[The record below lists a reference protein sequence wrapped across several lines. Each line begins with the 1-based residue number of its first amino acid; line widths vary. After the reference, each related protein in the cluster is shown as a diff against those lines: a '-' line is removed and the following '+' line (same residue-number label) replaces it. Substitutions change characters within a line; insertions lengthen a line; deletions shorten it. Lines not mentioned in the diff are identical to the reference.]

1 MKASLELLDESLRF
15 YAKNFLLLGG
25 IFLIPTA
32 VDIAGSLMSLG
43 FLGDIASIV
52 VSTFSYIAL
61 IIAIDNPKGI
71 GTIQNAY
78 KASTPLFFNYL
89 CVSLIVGLLVM
100 LGLFALI
107 LPGLLFLVWFV
118 TSSFVVVLEKRGIKD
133 TLTQSREYV
142 RGKWSPVFGRL
153 VVLGLFLFVVISL
166 FAFLSA
172 VTGLG
177 ESGVYIIAWLLTP
190 LSYIYLYLLY
200 KEIKAHAA

>member
-1 MKASLELLDESLRF
+1 MKSSLELLDESLRF